1 MNISILKLKADLR
14 LLVDEGYKMM
24 TDYHSQGEDDWR
36 FIPKLHGKP
45 GESPFS
51 DEFPGS
57 WANSYTIWWQRA
69 KKTFESNYLD
79 YDKFRARTELDI
91 DLPNGLKWFKAGLK
105 LLEDALS
112 DDKLLKSLIDSL
124 GKRYELD
131 YRNGVVYEGLISHK
145 FRDDQYIKLF
155 DILWEKRRV
164 LDSNGSLIKQ
174 ESPLL
179 NEIVYNYSSI
189 RNREEFDRIA
199 NGVRKLGKKF
209 NFQISLHSPS
219 SRQTYLL
226 IKEK

>member
-14 LLVDEGYKMM
+14 LLIDEGYKMI
-24 TDYHSQGEDDWR
+24 TDYHNQGEDDWR
-36 FIPKLHGKP
+36 FMPKLHGKP

-57 WANSYTIWWQRA
+57 WAHSYTIWWQRA
-69 KKTFESNYLD
+69 KKTFEVNGLD
-79 YDKFRARTELDI
+79 YDKFRARTELDV
-91 DLPNGLKWFKAGLK
+91 DPSNGLKWFKAGLK

-112 DDKLLKSLIDSL
+112 DDKLFKSLVDSL
-124 GKRYELD
+124 GKRYGLD
-131 YRNGVVYEGLISHK
+131 YMDGVVYEGLTSHE

-164 LDSNGSLIKQ
+164 LDSNGLLAKQ
-174 ESPLL
+174 ESPLQR
-179 NEIVYNYSSI
+179 EVVYVYSSI
-189 RNREEFDRIA
+189 RSREEFDRIS
-199 NGVRKLGKKF
+199 NGIRKLGNKF

-219 SRQTYLL
+219 SKQTYLQ